1 LKRGELSVVIELSL
15 EDTKKVLNNAIVI
28 TIAFSGHA
36 LADTFIFKHLLVR
49 THLVLPALIRMQDQ
63 TGMIRDL
70 LKGASEHFGN
80 LMKIR
85 TS

>member
-1 LKRGELSVVIELSL
+1 MIELGFK
-15 EDTKKVLNNAIVI
+15 DTKKVLNNTIVI

-49 THLVLPALIRMQDQ
+49 THLVLPAPIRMQDQ
-63 TGMIRDL
+63 IGMIRDL

-85 TS
+85 TP